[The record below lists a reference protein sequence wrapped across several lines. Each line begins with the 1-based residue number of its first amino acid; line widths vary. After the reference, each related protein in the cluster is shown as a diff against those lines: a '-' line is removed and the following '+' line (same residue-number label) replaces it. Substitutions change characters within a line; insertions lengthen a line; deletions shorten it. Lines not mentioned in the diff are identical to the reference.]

1 MVRSLTSVARLAAA
15 AVLASPLAALPS
27 SAQADARPIVA
38 VLSFDNN
45 SIGAGHQDF
54 DGLGKG
60 IQEMLITDLSSNENL
75 RLVDRERVQRV
86 LDEQNLVKA
95 GDIDAETAVRIGRI
109 LGAQYA
115 IYGGFMSDG
124 RGNMVLTAHT
134 TDLETSAIGNAM
146 RVQRKTDD
154 VLGLIA
160 DLSTKLNGELKLD
173 ARAGRR
179 LGDAGTSG
187 GTSALAGTPVPRG
200 AARPAAE
207 TFARPVSAP
216 VHARLDAAT
225 LKLYSNALD
234 AMDRHESH
242 KAAELF
248 RQVVA
253 KFPAFA
259 PAQDKLKVI
268 GDGN

>member
-1 MVRSLTSVARLAAA
+1 
-15 AVLASPLAALPS
+15 
-27 SAQADARPIVA
+27 
-38 VLSFDNN
+38 
-45 SIGAGHQDF
+45 
-54 DGLGKG
+54 
-60 IQEMLITDLSSNENL
+60 
-75 RLVDRERVQRV
+75 
-86 LDEQNLVKA
+86 
-95 GDIDAETAVRIGRI
+95 
-109 LGAQYA
+109 GAQYA

-200 AARPAAE
+200 GAARSRDLRQAGE
-207 TFARPVSAP
+207 CAR
-216 VHARLDAAT
+216 
-225 LKLYSNALD
+225 
-234 AMDRHESH
+234 
-242 KAAELF
+242 
-248 RQVVA
+248 
-253 KFPAFA
+253 
-259 PAQDKLKVI
+259 
-268 GDGN
+268 